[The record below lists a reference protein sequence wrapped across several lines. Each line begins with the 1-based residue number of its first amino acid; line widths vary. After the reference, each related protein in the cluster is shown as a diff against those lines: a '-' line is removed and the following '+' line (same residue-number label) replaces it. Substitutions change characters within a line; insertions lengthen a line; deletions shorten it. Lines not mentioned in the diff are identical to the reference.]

1 MKSYSSTKSLNWKS
15 DRAFILRLLEF
26 FTSNLENLANNE
38 KKVLCYKFSKNN
50 LQFLNVEF
58 RDIVSFRYKKAKRK
72 EYGWVRVKF
81 TRPDNPVGFTIG
93 IECKKPRGK
102 RWFIDKTIGFDV
114 ISLSKTISNYG
125 VRGILIRDF
134 PHKYDVIYE
143 EVDFNNTVDELI
155 EKYLELFEKTKN
167 SNIPTYKTV
176 VK

>member
-1 MKSYSSTKSLNWKS
+1 MKSYSSTKSQNWKS
-15 DRAFILRLLEF
+15 DRAFILRLFEF

-38 KKVLCYKFSKNN
+38 KKVVCYKFSKNN

-58 RDIVSFRYKKAKRK
+58 RDLVSFKYKKAKRK
-72 EYGWVRVKF
+72 EYGLVRIKF
-81 TRPDNPVGFTIG
+81 TRPDNPVGFSIV
-93 IECKKPRGK
+93 IESKKPRGT
-102 RWFIDKTIGFDV
+102 RWLLDKTIGFDV
-114 ISLSKTISNYG
+114 ISVSKTIRNYG

-134 PHKYDVIYE
+134 PHKYDVTYE

-167 SNIPTYKTV
+167 LNIPTYKTV